1 MVEESAVAVVSVEEQ
16 ELELVTESAQ
26 VQALAQVLVQALVQ
40 VLDSD
45 LGLDSELG
53 SESVVVEE
61 SAVAVVVELVL
72 ERRISILLL

>member
-1 MVEESAVAVVSVEEQ
+1 MVEESAVAVVSAEKQ

-26 VQALAQVLVQALVQ
+26 VQALAQVLVLVQAL

-45 LGLDSELG
+45 SGLGSELG
-53 SESVVVEE
+53 AESVVVEE
-61 SAVAVVVELVL
+61 SAVAEVVELVL

>member
-1 MVEESAVAVVSVEEQ
+1 MVEESAVAVVSAEEQ
-16 ELELVTESAQ
+16 ELELVTESA
-26 VQALAQVLVQALVQ
+26 LAQVLVQALV
-40 VLDSD
+40 LDSELD
-45 LGLDSELG
+45 LDSELG